1 MVGLPYRLHQP
12 IMTSDLGISLPS
24 LASQKHRTTGPPGHQ
39 TTAILP
45 LQLECFN
52 RRVLTDPHD
61 TDVYHAKTYR
71 IVPYGNSRYHQPRHW
86 RPARDFTGDF
96 FLLALSHAVDP
107 PLLLHPSRF
116 YSGNAN
122 EFSDFFSPCVGIEVL
137 LENHLLVLLFVFNST
152 FLYLFF
158 RV

>member
-1 MVGLPYRLHQP
+1 MGYRFQALHLKSTGLP
-12 IMTSDLGISLPS
+12 D
-24 LASQKHRTTGPPGHQ
+24 HQ
-39 TTAILP
+39 TTRPPDNRNPAVATGM
-45 LQLECFN
+45 LQSSN
-52 RRVLTDPHD
+52 VDRDPRD